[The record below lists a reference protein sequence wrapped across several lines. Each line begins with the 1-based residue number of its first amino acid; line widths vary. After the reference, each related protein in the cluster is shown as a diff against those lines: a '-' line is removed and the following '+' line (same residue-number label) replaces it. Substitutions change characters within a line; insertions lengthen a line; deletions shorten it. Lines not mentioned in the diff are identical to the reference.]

1 MAVIGIMIEGQEG
14 LTWDRWRNLCR
25 QAEDLGFESL
35 WRSDH
40 LFSVMG
46 EDQRDCIETWVSL
59 ALCAEWTRRIT
70 FGPNVSPMTF
80 RPPAVLAK
88 MATAVDLLSGGRLV
102 LGVGAGW
109 YEAEHT
115 AFHVPFPSL
124 KARMDGLEEGIR
136 IIRETWERSN
146 PKPVRGSIPLRVGGG
161 GEKRTIPLAARE
173 AAEWGLGGKPE
184 LDVYRHK
191 VSLLEEQC
199 RLAGRDPGEIGR
211 SFQCGYLVGRD
222 RQEQLER
229 AAAVREVIPRFRGME
244 PDQVLEAA
252 RQNWLVGTPEE
263 IAGQLAPYLE
273 LGLTRWHAQHFL
285 LDDDEGLRLLAEGV
299 APLIRRR

>member
-1 MAVIGIMIEGQEG
+1 MIEGQEG

-59 ALCAEWTRRIT
+59 ALCAEWTKRIT

-80 RPPAVLAK
+80 RPPALLAK

-115 AFHVPFPSL
+115 AFHIPFPTL
-124 KARMDGLEEGIR
+124 KERMDGFAQGIDL
-136 IIRETWERSN
+136 IRETWAKSN
-146 PKPVRGSIPLRVGGG
+146 PKPVRGTIPLLIGGG
-161 GEKRTIPLAARE
+161 GEKRTLPLAARE
-173 AAEWGLGGKPE
+173 AAEWGLGGKPD
-184 LDVYRHK
+184 LDDYRRK
-191 VSLLEEQC
+191 VGILGEQC
-199 RLAGRDPGEIGR
+199 RLLGRDPKSIKR

-222 RQEQLER
+222 ERELLQR
-229 AAAVREVIPRFRGME
+229 AAEMREMIPRFRELE
-244 PDQVLEAA
+244 PAAVVAAA
-252 RQNWLVGTPEE
+252 RRSWLVGTPEE
-263 IAGQLAPYLE
+263 IADQLRPYLD
-273 LGLTRWHAQHFL
+273 LGLDRWHAQHFL
-285 LDDDEGLRLLAEGV
+285 LDDDAGLALLMQGV
-299 APLIRRR
+299 APLIAGMTG

>member
-1 MAVIGIMIEGQEG
+1 MAVIGVMIEGQEG

-25 QAEDLGFESL
+25 VVEDLGFESL

-40 LFSVMG
+40 FFSVMG
-46 EDQRDCIETWVSL
+46 EYQRDCIETWVSL

-109 YEAEHT
+109 YEAEHE

-124 KARMDGLEEGIR
+124 KERMDLFETGIGV
-136 IIRETWERSN
+136 IRETWEKSN
-146 PKPVRGSIPLRVGGG
+146 PKPVRGSVPFLIGGG
-161 GEKRTIPLAARE
+161 GEKRTLPLAARV
-173 AAEWGLGGKPE
+173 AAEWGLGGRPE
-184 LDVYRHK
+184 LDAYRQK
-191 VSLLEEQC
+191 VDLLAEHC
-199 RLAGRDPGEIGR
+199 RLIGRDPKEINR

-222 RQEQLER
+222 EKDLLER
-229 AAAVREVIPRFRGME
+229 AEAIGDVIPRYKEMK
-244 PDQVLEAA
+244 PADVLEAA
-252 RQNWLVGTPEE
+252 RASWFVGTPVE
-263 IAGQLAPYLE
+263 IAEQLRPYLE
-273 LGLTRWHAQHFL
+273 LGLNRWHAQHFL
-285 LDDDEGLRLLAEGV
+285 LDDDEGLELLMEGV
-299 APLIRRR
+299 APAIA